1 MVECSDFGMK
11 EIGGYFELELRR
23 GEHYHQDALRLNTG
37 RNCFE
42 YILRSR
48 QYRKVYIPYYTCEV
62 MLEPLRKCDVAWEY
76 YHIDRYFEPVG
87 TLALQKDEA
96 FLYTNYWGVKQDCVE
111 RLAGIYGKQL
121 IVDNS
126 QAFYASRMDGID
138 TFYSARKF
146 FGVPDG
152 AYLYTDKRLDVELEQ
167 DVSYQRCAHL
177 LRRIDESASQGYAD
191 FRKDDEML
199 DNQPIKRMSRLTERL
214 LEGIDY
220 EGIKKRRREN
230 FQYLH
235 QALKEGNQLEVVLR
249 DEDVPMVYPY
259 LAENGQ
265 ELKKK
270 LIENKVYVATYWGN
284 VLRWCN
290 SNNIEC
296 DLVNRMLCLP
306 IDQRY
311 GIDEMKKQLDLIRL

>member
-11 EIGGYFELELRR
+11 EIGGYFELELRH

-76 YHIDRYFEPVG
+76 YSIDKYFEPEG

-152 AYLYTDKRLDVELEQ
+152 AYLYTDKRLEAELEQ
-167 DVSYQRCAHL
+167 DVSYQRCTHL

-220 EGIKKRRREN
+220 EGIKERRREN

-235 QALKEGNQLEVVLR
+235 QALKEGNQLEIVLR

-259 LAENGQ
+259 LVENGQ
-265 ELKKK
+265 ELRKN
-270 LIENKVYVATYWGN
+270 LIDNKVYVATYWGN
-284 VLRWCN
+284 VLEWCN
-290 SNNIEC
+290 NNGIEC
-296 DLVNRMLCLP
+296 NLENRLLCLP
-306 IDQRY
+306 VDQRLKEY
-311 GIDEMKKQLDLIRL
+311 DINFILNVVK

>member
-1 MVECSDFGMK
+1 MVECSGFEMK
-11 EIGGYFELELRR
+11 EIGGYFELELRH
-23 GEHYHQDALRLNTG
+23 GEHYHQGALRLNTG

-62 MLEPLRKCDVAWEY
+62 MLEPLRKCNVAWEY
-76 YHIDRYFEPVG
+76 YHINRHFEPVE
-87 TLALQKDEA
+87 AFMLQKDEA
-96 FLYTNYWGVKQDCVE
+96 FLYTNYWGLKQDCVE
-111 RLAGIYGKQL
+111 RLAGIYGSQL
-121 IVDNS
+121 VVDNS
-126 QAFYASRMDGID
+126 QAFYAQPIDGID

-152 AYLYTDKRLDVELEQ
+152 AYLYTDRHLDAELEQ
-167 DVSYQRCAHL
+167 DVSYPRCAHL
-177 LRRIDESASQGYAD
+177 LRRIDESASQGYSD
-191 FRKDDEML
+191 FRRDDEML

-220 EGIKKRRREN
+220 EGIKERRRKN

-235 QALKEGNQLEVVLR
+235 QALKGSNQLEIVLR
-249 DEDVPMVYPY
+249 DEDVPMIYPY
-259 LAENGQ
+259 LVGNGQ

-284 VLRWCN
+284 VLEWCGMDALEYYLTLN
-290 SNNIEC
+290 
-296 DLVNRMLCLP
+296 LLPLP

-311 GIDEMKKQLDLIRL
+311 NDSDMIKLLQK

>member
-11 EIGGYFELELRR
+11 EIGGYFELELRH

-152 AYLYTDKRLDVELEQ
+152 AYLYIDKKLEAELEQ

-177 LRRIDESASQGYAD
+177 LRRIDESASQGYVD

-220 EGIKKRRREN
+220 EGIKKRRRGN

-235 QALKEGNQLEVVLR
+235 QALKKGNQLEIVLH

-259 LAENGQ
+259 LVENGQ
-265 ELKKK
+265 ELRKK

-284 VLRWCN
+284 VLRWC
-290 SNNIEC
+290 SKGALEYE
-296 DLVNRMLCLP
+296 LVKNVVTLP
-306 IDQRY
+306 MDQRY
-311 GIDEMKKQLDLIRL
+311 SNMEMEYIIKLILQ